1 MMSMG
6 NGTMLV
12 MMVISILIIGFLLY
26 FLIVGITNTIRKKE
40 NTTEGRDMQ
49 ILKERLAQ
57 GEINEEEFQQ
67 KKELLQK

>member
-6 NGTMLV
+6 NGTMIG

-40 NTTEGRDMQ
+40 HTTEGREMQ